1 MMLTG
6 FTLIKTYTSNGVKL
20 ALIRYA
26 DGGETVIKFK
36 HLPKFIQ
43 DDLKTTKKIK
53 P

>member
-1 MMLTG
+1 MLASAA
-6 FTLIKTYTSNGVKL
+6 LIKTYTSNGVKL

-26 DGGETVIKFK
+26 DGGETVIKFE